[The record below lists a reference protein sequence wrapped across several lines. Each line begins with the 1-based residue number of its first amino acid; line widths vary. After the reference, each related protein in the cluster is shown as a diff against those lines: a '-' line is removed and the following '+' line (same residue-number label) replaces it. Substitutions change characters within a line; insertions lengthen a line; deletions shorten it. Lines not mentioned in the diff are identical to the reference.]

1 LKLRVEV
8 DNEEYSLDL
17 SLDGETSVYRLRGVN
32 RPSNIA
38 SGTASI
44 VETQAGVYS
53 VLLGNR
59 SLEVRVPRLRSTG
72 KMRTGDDPLEVWVER
87 RRYLISQADPR
98 DSAAKHKGAE
108 ALGPR
113 EIRAQMPG
121 KVINILV
128 APGERV
134 QTGQGLIIV
143 EAMKMQNEMR
153 SPKDGV
159 VSKIKAV
166 AGATVAQGEV
176 LMTVE

>member
-8 DNEEYSLDL
+8 DGEEYLLDL
-17 SLDGETSVYRLRGVN
+17 NNQGGDAAYQLRGVN
-32 RPSNIA
+32 NVSSSA
-38 SGTASI
+38 SGSASV
-44 VETQAGVYS
+44 VETQAGVFS

-59 SLEVRVPRLRSTG
+59 SFEVRIANGREPA
-72 KMRTGDDPLEVWVER
+72 EVWVGE
-87 RRYLISQADPR
+87 RRYLISQADAR
-98 DSAAKHKGAE
+98 DSAGKRKGA
-108 ALGPR
+108 ASLGPQ

-121 KVINILV
+121 KIIGILV
-128 APGERV
+128 TPGQHV
-134 QTGQGLIIV
+134 QAGQGLIVV

-159 VSKIKAV
+159 VSKIKAI

>member
-8 DNEEYSLDL
+8 DGEEYLLDL
-17 SLDGETSVYRLRGVN
+17 NRQGSEATYQLRGV
-32 RPSNIA
+32 SNESGQA
-38 SGTASI
+38 SGLASV

-59 SLEVRVPRLRSTG
+59 SFEVRIANGREPA
-72 KMRTGDDPLEVWVER
+72 EVWAGQH
-87 RRYLISQADPR
+87 RYLISQADAR
-98 DSAAKHKGAE
+98 DSAGKRKGA
-108 ALGPR
+108 AAVGPQ

-121 KVINILV
+121 KVIGILV
-128 APGERV
+128 APGQHVEA
-134 QTGQGLIIV
+134 GQGLIIV